1 MAAVKKELLR
11 DVDGAADVEKI
22 KCGHHL
28 PPLYTPNGW
37 VNTDLFFSD
46 PAPIVVALGGRGIG
60 KTFGVLRACAEGR
73 AGQFFYLRRTQTQID
88 ACRLP
93 ELNPFKAV
101 NASTGSAVI
110 PAALGKFAMGFYR
123 AEEKDGRMVPA
134 GPTIGIGAALSVF
147 ANLRGVDGSDLDTL
161 VFDEFLKERHERPI
175 AHEGEAFLNAYE
187 TLNRNRELEGRPPL
201 KAILL
206 GNSNDLAAPIL
217 HDLGLVREIDR
228 MTRKGLER
236 GRAAGG
242 MVSIY
247 RFQNSPV
254 SALKAQTAVYQL
266 GNRDFAEMALKNF
279 FSEENYENVERRP
292 LSENRPLCCLDGV
305 TIFEHKNNG
314 TFLVVPGQRAPERYR
329 ALPNDLAAFRRR
341 YWYVLNAA
349 TDRRLF
355 FSTAEAKIVFESA
368 VLRRG

>member
-1 MAAVKKELLR
+1 MALN
-11 DVDGAADVEKI
+11 
-22 KCGHHL
+22 
-28 PPLYTPNGW
+28 LYTAEGW
-37 VNTDLFFSD
+37 VNTDVFFTD
-46 PAPIVVALGGRGIG
+46 PSPIIAALGGRGIG
-60 KTFGVLRACAEGR
+60 KTFGVLCACAEGK
-73 AGQFFYLRRTQTQID
+73 AGRFFYLRRTQTQID

-101 NASTGSAVI
+101 NSATGSAVI
-110 PAALGKFAMGFYR
+110 PAALGKFATGFYR
-123 AEEKDGRMVPA
+123 GEEKDGRLVPA

-147 ANLRGVDGSDLDTL
+147 ANLRGVDGSDIDTL
-161 VFDEFLKERHERPI
+161 IFDEFLKERHERPI

-187 TLNRNRELEGRPPL
+187 TLNRNRELQGRPPL

-236 GRAAGG
+236 GKAAGG
-242 MVSIY
+242 TVSIY

-254 SALKAQTAVYQL
+254 SALKAQTAVYQV
-266 GNRDFAEMALKNF
+266 GGRDFREMALNNF
-279 FSEENYENVERRP
+279 FAEENYENVEARP
-292 LSENRPLCCLDGV
+292 LPEYRPLCCLEHV
-305 TIFEHKNNG
+305 TVFEHKNNG
-314 TFLVVPGQRAPERYR
+314 TFLIVPGQRSPERYR

-341 YWYVLNAA
+341 YWYVLQAA

-355 FSTAEAKIVFESA
+355 YATAEAKIVFESA
-368 VLRRG
+368 VLRGV